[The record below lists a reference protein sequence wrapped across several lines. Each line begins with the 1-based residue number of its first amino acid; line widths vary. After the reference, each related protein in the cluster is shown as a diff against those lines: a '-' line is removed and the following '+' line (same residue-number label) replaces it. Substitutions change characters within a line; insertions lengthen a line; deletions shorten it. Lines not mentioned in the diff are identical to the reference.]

1 VTTQEN
7 TQHTQWSSRSAFLMA
22 TIGAAVGLGNLWRF
36 PYIAGENGGGAFV
49 LVYLACLVLVAIPIV
64 VAEMTIGRM
73 GQRSPVNTIS
83 RLIPKHRSR
92 LWMLI
97 GWLSVF
103 IPLIGL
109 SYYSVVAG
117 WALEYI
123 VATADISRAVTDAN
137 GSSNMFN
144 ALLASP
150 LRMLFLHTVF
160 IAFAAF
166 VVSRGVYKGIEV
178 ISRIMMPAL
187 GILLLILVFYSI
199 FFADIAAGLHFL
211 FAPDFSKLSVSVV
224 VMALGQA
231 FFSVAVG
238 VGVMMTYGSYMPQ
251 KFSLAGSAAIIVT
264 VDTLVA
270 ILAGIAIFPIVFAYG
285 LDPAEGPGLIFVTLP
300 IAFGQMPGG
309 FIVGP
314 AFFIMLFFAAFST
327 AIGMLEPAVSWITE
341 KGWSRKRVT
350 FGGAFVCWF
359 VGIAAILSFNE
370 WSDVRLLPW
379 IQTVANKDIF
389 NLLDYLVTSTLIP
402 INGLMIALFSGWVLT
417 HEKLEKELAFSSKLL
432 FRCWYIAVRWLA
444 PIAIGVILISSLLP
458 SS

>member
-1 VTTQEN
+1 
-7 TQHTQWSSRSAFLMA
+7 MA
-22 TIGAAVGLGNLWRF
+22 TVGAAVGLGNLWRF

-49 LVYLACLVLVAIPIV
+49 LLYLACVVLVAIPIV

-73 GQRSPVNTIS
+73 GQRSPVNSVS
-83 RLIPKHRSR
+83 RLIPKNRSR
-92 LWMLI
+92 WWMAI

-103 IPLIGL
+103 IPMIGL

-123 VATADISRAVTDAN
+123 VGTADMSQSVRDAT
-137 GSSNMFN
+137 SSNRMFN
-144 ALLASP
+144 ALLSSP

-160 IAFAAF
+160 IATAAL

-178 ISRIMMPAL
+178 ISKIIMPAL
-187 GILLLILVFYSI
+187 GVLLLILVFYSI

-211 FAPDFSKLSVSVV
+211 FAPDFSKLSIGVI

-238 VGVMMTYGSYMPQ
+238 VGVMMTYGSYMPEDY
-251 KFSLAGSAAIIVT
+251 SLPGSAAIIVS

-309 FIVGP
+309 YIIGP
-314 AFFIMLFFAAFST
+314 AFFVMLFFAAFST

-341 KGWSRKRVT
+341 KGWGRKRVA

-359 VGIAAILSFNE
+359 VGIAAIFSFNE
-370 WSDVRLLPW
+370 WSDVRLFPW
-379 IQTVANKDIF
+379 IETVASKDIF
-389 NLLDYLVTSTLIP
+389 NLLDYLVSSVLIP
-402 INGLMIALFSGWVLT
+402 VNGLLIALFAGWVIG
-417 HEKLEKELAFSSKLL
+417 HEKLEREVAFGSPLF

-444 PIAIGVILISSLLP
+444 PIAIGVILVSSLLP
-458 SS
+458 SL

>member
-1 VTTQEN
+1 VGNQTDS
-7 TQHTQWSSRSAFLMA
+7 QHIQWRSRSAFLMA

-49 LVYLACLVLVAIPIV
+49 LVYIACVAIVAIPIV
-64 VAEMTIGRM
+64 IAEMTIGRM
-73 GQRSPVNTIS
+73 GQRSPVSSIG
-83 RLIPKHRSR
+83 RLIPKNRSR
-92 LWMLI
+92 LWMAI

-103 IPLIGL
+103 IPLVGL

-123 VATADISRAVTDAN
+123 VATADISQPVSDAS
-137 GSSNMFN
+137 SSNAMFSS
-144 ALLASP
+144 LLASP

-160 IAFAAF
+160 ITTAAF

-178 ISRIMMPAL
+178 ISKVMMPAL

-199 FFADIAAGLHFL
+199 FFADIAAGLHFM

-238 VGVMMTYGSYMPQ
+238 VGVMMTYGSYMP
-251 KFSLAGSAAIIVT
+251 KDFSLAGSAAIIVT

-327 AIGMLEPAVSWITE
+327 AIGMLEPAVSWVTE
-341 KGWSRKRVT
+341 KGWIRKRVA

-359 VGIAAILSFNE
+359 VGIAAILSFND
-370 WSDVRLLPW
+370 WSDVRLVPW
-379 IQTVANKDIF
+379 IETVADKDIF
-389 NLLDYLVTSTLIP
+389 NLLDYLVSSTLIP
-402 INGLMIALFSGWVLT
+402 VNGLLIALFAGWVLG
-417 HEKLEKELAFSSKLL
+417 HEKLEQEVDFGSKLL
-432 FRCWYIAVRWLA
+432 FKCWYIAVRWFA
-444 PIAIGVILISSLLP
+444 PIAIVIILTSSLLP
-458 SS
+458 A